1 MRIVIVG
8 MKCSGKSTVAER
20 LSGMLDIRCIETDD
34 VIEQSYREATG
45 EELSCREIW
54 EQHGRE
60 EFRRYESKAV
70 EEVAGLQW
78 CVLSLGGSTFM
89 VPRHRRMLCER
100 SVLVWLNPPV
110 ETLWQRIQSEGPP
123 PFLQGDDAREK
134 FARRCA
140 LAAEIIEPMAH
151 IACDTGEREVDE
163 VAREVAEGVSRELH
177 SRMMSPNTLGDV
189 IRVTTF
195 GESHGSAIGVVL
207 DGLKA
212 GIEIDEERIM
222 HELARRRP
230 GQSRITTSRSEAD
243 RPRIVSGVF
252 EGKTTGAPVAMIIQ
266 NKDADPS
273 KYEAL
278 KDLFRPGHADF
289 TFWKKFGHRDWRGG
303 GRSSGRETATRV
315 AAGAIARTILEDRG
329 VQIRAWTEEIAGI
342 RAEEENL
349 DVMEDNP
356 VRCPDPA
363 AAERMEEAILRAREE
378 NDSVGGIVRLRITGV
393 PPGLGDPVFGK
404 LDARLSG
411 GLMSL
416 GAVKGIEFGAG
427 FGAGRLRG
435 SENNDEMAPGGF
447 RTNDAGG
454 VLGGI
459 STGQPIEARL
469 AVKPTPSIGREQ
481 RTVDK
486 EGNPRTMHIEGRHDP
501 CIVPRLV
508 PVVEAMAA
516 LLVLDMWEIQDRLH
530 GIDHEPAEEA

>member
-1 MRIVIVG
+1 MSVVIVG

-20 LSGMLDIRCIETDD
+20 LSEMLDIRCIETDD

-60 EFRRYESKAV
+60 EFRRYESQAV

-89 VPRHRRMLCER
+89 VPRHRRILYER

-140 LAAEIIEPMAH
+140 LAAEIIAPMAH
-151 IACDTGEREVDE
+151 VACDTSERAVDE
-163 VAREVAEGVSRELH
+163 VAREVAEGLSRELH

-195 GESHGSAIGVVL
+195 GESHGPAIGVVL

-212 GIEIDEERIM
+212 GIEIDEDRILY
-222 HELARRRP
+222 ELARRRP

-289 TFWKKFGHRDWRGG
+289 TFWKKYGLRDWRGG

-315 AAGAIARTILEDRG
+315 AAGAIARAILEDRG

-342 RAEEENL
+342 RAEQENL
-349 DVMEDNP
+349 DVIEENP
-356 VRCPDPA
+356 VRCPDPE
-363 AAERMEEAILRAREE
+363 AAERMEAAILGAREE

-393 PPGLGDPVFGK
+393 PAGLGDPVFGK

-427 FGAGRLRG
+427 FGAARLRG

-447 RTNDAGG
+447 RTNNAGG

-459 STGQPIEARL
+459 SSGQSIEARL

-481 RTVDK
+481 QTVDK
-486 EGNPRTMHIEGRHDP
+486 EGNARTMRIEGRHDP

-530 GIDHEPAEEA
+530 GIDREPAENA